1 MKTAF
6 FPNPLRSDPHSE
18 GGSSSGFLR
27 GGIFFLL
34 WTSFLLG
41 QGCTPVTKT
50 TRPVLVDAAPHPMS
64 PVVTREFFDG
74 QIPDEDGFM
83 DLASDH
89 HALLAGDLLLVSIP
103 PKNRLPGMDQ
113 NKVTTLSGFVVRTLP
128 GGRLFIMVRQTIRE
142 KSQVLRYVITGWV
155 NETDLGPKNTVSMG
169 QISDLKYRLD
179 TPSPIKESSFEKPK
193 QPSRTLPKVASAP
206 PSKLVKKTTAPES
219 GAGGG
224 AK

>member
-1 MKTAF
+1 MKAIF
-6 FPNPLRSDPHSE
+6 SPNQSRSGLHRESRTF
-18 GGSSSGFLR
+18 SGFLR

-34 WTSFLLG
+34 WSSFLLG

-103 PKNRLPGMDQ
+103 PKNKLPGMDQ
-113 NKVTTLSGFVVRTLP
+113 DKVTTLSGFVVRTLP

-142 KSQVLRYVITGWV
+142 KRQVLRYVITGWV

-193 QPSRTLPKVASAP
+193 SASRPLPKVSSPAP
-206 PSKLVKKTTAPES
+206 TKLVKKTTAPEA

>member
-1 MKTAF
+1 MKKKR
-6 FPNPLRSDPHSE
+6 LSWGQGH
-18 GGSSSGFLR
+18 GGNASLSVSSGFLK

-34 WTSFLLG
+34 VAVCFSG
-41 QGCTPVTKT
+41 EGCTPVAKT
-50 TRPVLVDAAPHPMS
+50 IRPVLADVAPHPMS

-74 QIPDEDGFM
+74 QIPDGDGLM

-89 HALLAGDLLLVSIP
+89 HAILAGDLLMVSIP
-103 PKNRLPGMDQ
+103 PNNRLPGMDQ
-113 NKVTTLSGFVVRTLP
+113 KKVTTLSGFVVRTLP

-142 KSQVLRYVITGWV
+142 KTQVLRYIITGWV

-179 TPSPIKESSFEKPK
+179 TPSAIKERSFEKPK
-193 QPSRTLPKVASAP
+193 AASNPMPKVAPASP
-206 PSKLVKKTTAPES
+206 TKPVTKTTAPETGS
-219 GAGGG
+219 QGG

>member
-1 MKTAF
+1 MKTKGLSF
-6 FPNPLRSDPHSE
+6 GHF
-18 GGSSSGFLR
+18 GSSVSCRFWQ

-34 WTSFLLG
+34 WTVFLVG
-41 QGCTPVTKT
+41 EGCTPAVKT
-50 TRPVLVDAAPHPMS
+50 SRPVLVDAAPHPMS
-64 PVVTREFFDG
+64 PVATREFFDG
-74 QIPDEDGFM
+74 QIPDGDGFM

-89 HALLAGDLLLVSIP
+89 HALLAGDLLIVSIP
-103 PKNRLPGMDQ
+103 PKNRLPGLDQ

-142 KSQVLRYVITGWV
+142 KKQVLRYVITGWV
-155 NETDLGPKNTVSMG
+155 NESDLGPENQVSMG

-179 TPSPIKESSFEKPK
+179 TPSPVKESSFEKPRRVASK
-193 QPSRTLPKVASAP
+193 PLPKVAPVSP
-206 PSKLVKKTTAPES
+206 TRPVKKTTSPET

>member
-1 MKTAF
+1 MKSICLLPGTSGSGLSL
-6 FPNPLRSDPHSE
+6 LRAL
-18 GGSSSGFLR
+18 GK

-34 WTSFLLG
+34 WGALFLG
-41 QGCTPVTKT
+41 DGCTPVTKT
-50 TRPVLVDAAPHPMS
+50 TRPVLVDAAPHPMA
-64 PVVTREFFDG
+64 PVVTRDFFDG
-74 QIPDEDGFM
+74 QIPDGDGFM

-89 HALLAGDLLLVSIP
+89 HALLAGDLLKVSIP

-113 NKVTTLSGFVVRTLP
+113 NKVTTLSGFVVRRLP

-142 KSQVLRYVITGWV
+142 KNQVLRTVITGWV
-155 NETDLGPKNTVSMG
+155 NETDLGPSNTVSMG

-193 QPSRTLPKVASAP
+193 AASRPLPKVVP
-206 PSKLVKKTTAPES
+206 PSPTKAVKKTTAPET

-224 AK
+224 GQ

>member
-1 MKTAF
+1 M
-6 FPNPLRSDPHSE
+6 
-18 GGSSSGFLR
+18 
-27 GGIFFLL
+27 
-34 WTSFLLG
+34 
-41 QGCTPVTKT
+41 TKT

-103 PKNRLPGMDQ
+103 PKNKLPGMDQ
-113 NKVTTLSGFVVRTLP
+113 DKVTTLSGFVVRTLP

-142 KSQVLRYVITGWV
+142 KRQVLRYVITGWV

-193 QPSRTLPKVASAP
+193 SASRPLPKVSSP
-206 PSKLVKKTTAPES
+206 PPTKLVKKTTAPEA

>member
-1 MKTAF
+1 MKAAHSSAQAILSVPSAF
-6 FPNPLRSDPHSE
+6 KI
-18 GGSSSGFLR
+18 SSSLLR

-34 WTSFLLG
+34 GVSFLLG
-41 QGCTPVTKT
+41 EGCTPVTKT

-64 PVVTREFFDG
+64 PVVEREFFDG
-74 QIPDEDGFM
+74 QIPNEDGFM
-83 DLASDH
+83 DLARDH

-103 PKNRLPGMDQ
+103 PKNRLPGLDQ

-155 NETDLGPKNTVSMG
+155 NETDLGPGNTVSMG

-179 TPSPIKESSFEKPK
+179 TPSPIKESSFEKPQAAK
-193 QPSRTLPKVASAP
+193 RPLPGAAPASPTKA
-206 PSKLVKKTTAPES
+206 VKKTTAPEA